1 MMSAKLILW
10 SLVAFPL
17 GTLAFAAVVDV
28 AVNLWRDMRRRR
40 RDAARPLRGSI
51 RRHLVS

>member
-40 RDAARPLRGSI
+40 RDAARWAMDPVRRLR
-51 RRHLVS
+51 R